1 MRIVLGLLL
10 ALSTLS
16 AEGISRDEYRT
27 RRAELR
33 KSLDGVM
40 VLFGANESEDLHAG
54 FFQDTNF
61 LYLTGWREPGA
72 ILLLT
77 PKEEMLFLPPRNP
90 YSELFTGRKLGADDE
105 NAAAVTGFSKVL
117 PTYAFQAN
125 FQRALESSRRV
136 YL

>member
-40 VLFGANESEDLHAG
+40 VLFGANEPEDLHTG

-61 LYLTGWREPGA
+61 LYLSGWREPGA
-72 ILLLT
+72 AMLLT
-77 PKEEMLFLPPRNP
+77 KNEEILFLPERNRNQ
-90 YSELFTGRKLGADDE
+90 ENFTGRKLDADDPDARE
-105 NAAAVTGFSKVL
+105 
-117 PTYAFQAN
+117 
-125 FQRALESSRRV
+125 
-136 YL
+136 